1 MTYWVG
7 ICTLPMFLFPFA
19 FNLKLN
25 KYTSFHLTSSFILIL
40 LMHTVCILRL
50 IVENFNVHSSPQTFC
65 CYFDRSKIKAFAIIL
80 WTKLFVGQPT
90 PPFIRSNG
98 STITCW
104 SNQSFYPI
112 LKSLNS
118 DVKEIGFKYHN
129 TTTESAERKDAAQN
143 ADICKIMNPKDA
155 TLHNEYS
162 QIKFQCCLL

>member
-1 MTYWVG
+1 MFALRKRQRKVLDPICVRNSSDILHKYSWLGPASLQLEHWTGPEQKSMTYWVG

-112 LKSLNS
+112 
-118 DVKEIGFKYHN
+118 
-129 TTTESAERKDAAQN
+129 
-143 ADICKIMNPKDA
+143 
-155 TLHNEYS
+155 
-162 QIKFQCCLL
+162 